1 MEAVRE
7 IEQNPI
13 QLSVMAQN
21 VGEWG
26 VRVFDDI
33 VTILAAIAA
42 HDNRWDS

>member
-7 IEQNPI
+7 IEQNPF

-21 VGEWG
+21 VGQWG
-26 VRVFDDI
+26 ARVFDDI
-33 VTILAAIAA
+33 VTILAAMAA